1 MLRVGIRWRRTRRGL
16 ALTVGGAIGARDDL
30 RRWQHAGVT
39 RVVCTPWRR
48 TAEALDAL
56 RRLADAAL

>member
-1 MLRVGIRWRRTRRGL
+1 
-16 ALTVGGAIGARDDL
+16 
-30 RRWQHAGVT
+30 
-39 RVVCTPWRR
+39 VVCTPWRR